1 MLNTQILPG
10 KVEFSYLPLNCQSVL
25 LLPLVDGTRVDST
38 APDDDLRSAVLV
50 CGTKKAKSIK
60 FSDINKLKA
69 LVEVFRSI
77 S

>member
-1 MLNTQILPG
+1 
-10 KVEFSYLPLNCQSVL
+10 VEFTYLPLNCQSVL
-25 LLPLVDGTRVDST
+25 FLPLIDGIRVDSSAT
-38 APDDDLRSAVLV
+38 GGLQSAVLV

-69 LVEVFRSI
+69 IIEVFQSI

>member
-1 MLNTQILPG
+1 M
-10 KVEFSYLPLNCQSVL
+10 L